1 MLKVLYIDDGVAAED
16 DWLILPAAY
25 QWVAERATAHS
36 LPAICAREQPDFL
49 LIRSI
54 TPSAALFGSL
64 EQLHLTPKPI
74 LLFSTSNERELIRM
88 ALSLGVSAY
97 VLNDWRAERL
107 AAELLLGSLYFEEKR
122 HWQAQLQQA
131 QCQLAE
137 RKIIDRA
144 KGLLMDKQHMSE
156 QQAFVALRNQAM
168 KQGIKLADAAR
179 QVLALAD
186 WMAHAETKI

>member
-1 MLKVLYIDDGVAAED
+1 MLKVLYIDDGVAAD
-16 DWLILPAAY
+16 ADWLILPAAY

-36 LPAICAREQPDFL
+36 LPAIFAREQPDFL
-49 LIRSI
+49 LIRSL
-54 TPSAALFGSL
+54 TLSAALFSSL

-107 AAELLLGSLYFEEKR
+107 AAELLLGSLRFEEKR

-131 QCQLAE
+131 QCQLLE

-179 QVLALAD
+179 QVLALAS
-186 WMAHAETKI
+186 WMDA